1 MLMQSKKISKNVG
14 DLRKLFGYKQS
25 IKDFS
30 RIAIPLYDLLKEP
43 KEIKTNTRRSSSKTS
58 IGQHSSKDFIVWTPH
73 HWNILSILIHK
84 MKSPEVM
91 LYTDFNKPF

>member
-1 MLMQSKKISKNVG
+1 MCFFFKIEAQYLAKIINLKNFRGDPINVG

-73 HWNILSILIHK
+73 H
-84 MKSPEVM
+84 
-91 LYTDFNKPF
+91 

>member
-58 IGQHSSKDFIVWTPH
+58 IGQHSSKDFIVWAPH
-73 HWNILSILIHK
+73 H
-84 MKSPEVM
+84 
-91 LYTDFNKPF
+91 